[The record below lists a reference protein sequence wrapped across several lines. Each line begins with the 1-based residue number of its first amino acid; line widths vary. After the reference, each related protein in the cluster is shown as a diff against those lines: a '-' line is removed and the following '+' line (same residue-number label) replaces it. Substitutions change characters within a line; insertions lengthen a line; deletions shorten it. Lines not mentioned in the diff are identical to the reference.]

1 MQRFLCA
8 VVLLINCTAFSNF
21 LYAQNA
27 WTLQECAE
35 YALKNNLQIKQSEIN
50 SFIAEANKQQS
61 LFSFFPSL
69 NGSASYN
76 YNTGRSVDA
85 FTNTFTTR
93 SNQSANFSISSGL
106 TLFNGFQLHH
116 QYSQSNSNFK
126 ASKYDLDKIRNDV
139 SLNVAAAFLQAVY
152 AKEEMKAAEDRLKLA
167 DEQLSKTSKLVESD
181 LLAKG
186 SLLDAEAQK
195 ATEEYTRISAF
206 NAYQNAILTLTQL
219 MNLDSPEGFE
229 IEEPKIDLPRQ
240 ETLNLASEM
249 IFKEALLRQP
259 EIKSAEWR
267 TSAAKS
273 GWKSSMGSRLPR
285 LTLFGSISTLY
296 SNQAQR
302 IKGAPLFLG
311 YQPTGSLTTGGDAV
325 LSPSYV
331 YEFEKTPFS
340 DQIDNNLSKSF
351 GLSLS
356 IPVFNGRSA
365 EMSIRRSKLNYE
377 STKINQQ
384 LAEDQLFKNI
394 QQAHQDAL
402 AALNKYEAAKKSS
415 EAQTEAMMYI
425 EKKYEAGLVTSLEYT
440 TARNN
445 LTRAQSNMLQSKY
458 DLIFKVKVLD
468 FYAGKPLTY

>member
-1 MQRFLCA
+1 MPRILCA
-8 VVLLINCTAFSNF
+8 ILLISFTAVSTHLN
-21 LYAQNA
+21 AQKT
-27 WTLQECAE
+27 WTLPECVE
-35 YALKNNLQIKQSEIN
+35 YAMKNNLQVKQSEI
-50 SFIAEANKQQS
+50 SSSISEANKQQS

-69 NGSASYN
+69 NGSSSYN

-93 SNQSANFSISSGL
+93 SNQSANFSVSSGV

-116 QYSQSNSNFK
+116 QYSQSLSNYK
-126 ASKYDLDKIRNDV
+126 ASTFDLAKTRNDI
-139 SLNVAAAFLQAVY
+139 SLNVAAAYLQAVY
-152 AKEEMKAAEDRLKLA
+152 AREETVAAEDRLKLA
-167 DEQLSKTSKLVESD
+167 DEQLAKTKKLVDND

-195 ATEEYTRISAF
+195 ATEDYTRISAF
-206 NAYQNAILTLTQL
+206 NAYQNAILTLSQL
-219 MNLDSPEGFE
+219 MNIESPEGFE
-229 IEEPKIDLPRQ
+229 IEVPKIDLPRQ
-240 ETLNLASEM
+240 ETLSLTAEM
-249 IFKEALLRQP
+249 IFKEALTRQP

-267 TSAAKS
+267 TSAARS
-273 GWKSSMGSRLPR
+273 SWKSSLGGRLPR
-285 LTLFGSISTLY
+285 ITLFGSISTLY

-311 YQPTGSLTTGGDAV
+311 YQPSGSLTTGGDAV
-325 LSPSYV
+325 LSPSYA

-340 DQIDNNLSKSF
+340 DQFDNNLSKSF
-351 GLSLS
+351 GVSLN
-356 IPVFNGRSA
+356 IPVFNGRST

-377 STKINQQ
+377 SAKINQQ
-384 LAEDQLFKNI
+384 LAEDQLYKNI
-394 QQAHQDAL
+394 QQAHQDAV

-415 EAQTEAMMYI
+415 DAQAEAMMYM